1 MLTRTVCRLM
11 IVLIALVG
19 CGRGGTREAAA
30 TITAAAIPPAWQP
43 LTLESLSLALPPG
56 WSAITSA
63 EVDLA
68 PAVEAMSQHNPHL
81 AALLRA
87 GEEALRQGQIE
98 VIAYDLEAA
107 AAMGQPLPASLR
119 IGTQPYS
126 AAPDPQRLA
135 EANVQ
140 QLRATPG
147 FSNIEHTTVLIGDVP
162 AARLRST
169 LTISD
174 TEYQPLTLL
183 NEQYLLVGGTQA
195 HLLSFTLAPN
205 SQPHYRPI
213 IDQILSTL
221 RLTP

>member
-1 MLTRTVCRLM
+1 MLMRTACRLM
-11 IVLIALVG
+11 IALLMLVA
-19 CGRGGTREAAA
+19 CGTNGAGEATA
-30 TITAAAIPPAWQP
+30 TITAAAMPPAWQP

-56 WSAITSA
+56 WSVLTSA

-68 PAVEAMSQHNPHL
+68 PAIEAMSQHNPHL

-98 VIAYDLEAA
+98 VVAYDLEAA
-107 AAMGQPLPASLR
+107 AAMGQPVPASLR
-119 IGTQPYS
+119 IGTQQYS
-126 AAPDPQRLA
+126 TAPDPQRLA

-147 FSNIEHTTVLIGDVP
+147 FSTIDHTTVLIGDVP

-169 LTISD
+169 LTMSD
-174 TEYQPLTLL
+174 TEHRPLTLL
-183 NEQYLLVGGTQA
+183 NEQYLLVDGTQA
-195 HLLSFTLAPN
+195 HLLSFTLAPD
-205 SQPHYRPI
+205 SQTHYRPI